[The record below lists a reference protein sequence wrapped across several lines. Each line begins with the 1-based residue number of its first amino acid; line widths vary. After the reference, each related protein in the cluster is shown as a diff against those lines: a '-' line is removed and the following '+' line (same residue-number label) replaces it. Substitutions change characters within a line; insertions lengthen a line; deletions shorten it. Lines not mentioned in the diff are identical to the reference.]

1 MAIPIVDNL
10 SIAIGTIIPLLSRN
24 YPSEINRASD
34 ESFIFRV
41 FISVLILEEKNEKQ
55 PKPLTLDK
63 Q

>member
-10 SIAIGTIIPLLSRN
+10 FIAIGTIIPLLSRN